1 MECNGHNQGAYMTF
15 RRVGHMALSL
25 FLCKLCIGRIT
36 SQTLN
41 TDSDTLS

>member
-1 MECNGHNQGAYMTF
+1 MECSGHNQGAYMTL

-25 FLCKLCIGRIT
+25 FLCKLCIARIT

-41 TDSDTLS
+41 ADEDTLS

>member
-1 MECNGHNQGAYMTF
+1 MECSGHNQGAYMTF

-25 FLCKLCIGRIT
+25 YLCKLCIERIT

-41 TDSDTLS
+41 ADEDTPS